1 MAIDTIRKRANVQG
15 VGRPFMR
22 THAANAG
29 RDEQWR
35 VSAWNAY
42 GGNALSP
49 AGGRIMGSLIGQSG
63 LIGHGGGLI
72 Q

>member
-1 MAIDTIRKRANVQG
+1 MAIDTARKRFNVPG

-22 THAANAG
+22 AHRANAS
-29 RDEQWR
+29 RNEQWR
-35 VSAWNAY
+35 ISIGNAY

-49 AGGRIMGSLIGQSG
+49 ADGRIMGSLIGQSG

>member
-1 MAIDTIRKRANVQG
+1 MAIDTSIKRSNVPG

-22 THAANAG
+22 THAADAG

-42 GGNALSP
+42 GGNALS
-49 AGGRIMGSLIGQSG
+49 ATAGRIMGSLIGQSG